1 MSGVGQVERKTQDR
15 IVKLFSN
22 TLDFTYLGN
31 WHEREN
37 NAAIEEE
44 YLRKYLVRKGYTPDL
59 INRAMDK
66 LVKAAGNQVDKLYYA
81 NKAVYSLIRYGA
93 QVKEHMGENNQT
105 VSFINFDD
113 VYDNDFYI
121 AEEVSIKGEHKKRP
135 DIVIYVNGIA
145 LGVIEL
151 KRSTVS
157 ISEGIRQNLDNQSS
171 NFIRPFF
178 HTMQLIMAGND
189 TAGMRYGT
197 IETKEKYYLTW
208 KEDDKADDRLSLEV
222 ESITG
227 SLDYVLD
234 KQIVGMCHKERF
246 LEIIHDFVVFDRGVK
261 KLCRPNQYFGVR
273 AASQKVKQRE
283 GGIIWHTQ
291 GSGKSLTMVWLAK
304 WIRENI
310 SDSRILI
317 ITDRDELD
325 KQIEKV
331 FRGVDEDLYR
341 TKSGA
346 DLIEKLNATTP
357 LLLGSLIHKFGRKEG
372 ELKESDY
379 DQYIADLKKSLP
391 KDFKAKGDIYV
402 FVDECHRTQS
412 GKLHDAMKVILPNAV
427 FIGFTGTPLL
437 KKDKQKSI
445 EVFGGYIHTYKFDEA
460 VKDNVV
466 LDLQYEA
473 RDVDQD
479 ITSQE
484 KIDKWFEAKTRGL
497 TDYAIVKLKQRWGT
511 LQKVLSSKSRL
522 VRIVNDI
529 IYDMETKDRL
539 QNGRGNAML
548 VAGSIYEACKYYEL
562 FQSEGF
568 KKCAIVTSYSP
579 NISDIK
585 GESTGEDQETENIE
599 KYEIYQKMLD
609 GKNPEDFEEEVKKQ
623 FIDDPAQMKLL
634 IVVDKLLTGFDAPPA
649 TYLYIDKSMQD
660 HGLFQAICRVNRLH
674 GDDKEYGY
682 IVDYKDLFKSL
693 EKSVGDYT
701 SEAFD
706 GYEKEDIEGLLTNR
720 LDKAREKLDTALES
734 LEALCEPVAPPK
746 DTLAYIRYFVAKDTL
761 DKEAV
766 KENEQKRLALYKHL
780 VAFIRAYAGLANE
793 MEDAGYSK
801 QEADE
806 IIRLTK
812 YYDNVRHE
820 VMHAA
825 GDYIDLKAYEGGMR
839 HLIDSYISA
848 KDSEKI
854 SAFDDMSL
862 IDLIVEKGEDAVDSL
877 PEGIKKD
884 KEAVAETI
892 ENNVRKLIIDETPTN
907 PKYYEKMSVLLDEII
922 KLRKEQVVNYQE
934 YLAKIVELAKRAKDP
949 GKSESYPKTINSGA
963 KRALYDNLEQ
973 NESLVLA
980 IDEDLTYNRP
990 DGWRG
995 SKIKERKVKYI
1006 VGRYV
1011 EDDEKLDEIFE
1022 IVKNQGE
1029 Y

>member
-15 IVKLFSN
+15 IVKLFSD
-22 TLDFTYLGN
+22 TLDYTYLGN

-66 LVKAAGNQVDKLYYA
+66 LVKAAGNQMDKLYYA

-222 ESITG
+222 ESITE

-234 KQIVGMCHKERF
+234 KQIVGMCHKERL

-372 ELKESDY
+372 DLKESDY
-379 DQYIADLKKSLP
+379 DQLKRQHFS
-391 KDFKAKGDIYV
+391 V
-402 FVDECHRTQS
+402 
-412 GKLHDAMKVILPNAV
+412 
-427 FIGFTGTPLL
+427 
-437 KKDKQKSI
+437 
-445 EVFGGYIHTYKFDEA
+445 
-460 VKDNVV
+460 
-466 LDLQYEA
+466 
-473 RDVDQD
+473 
-479 ITSQE
+479 
-484 KIDKWFEAKTRGL
+484 
-497 TDYAIVKLKQRWGT
+497 
-511 LQKVLSSKSRL
+511 
-522 VRIVNDI
+522 
-529 IYDMETKDRL
+529 
-539 QNGRGNAML
+539 
-548 VAGSIYEACKYYEL
+548 
-562 FQSEGF
+562 
-568 KKCAIVTSYSP
+568 
-579 NISDIK
+579 
-585 GESTGEDQETENIE
+585 
-599 KYEIYQKMLD
+599 
-609 GKNPEDFEEEVKKQ
+609 Q
-623 FIDDPAQMKLL
+623 FL
-634 IVVDKLLTGFDAPPA
+634 
-649 TYLYIDKSMQD
+649 
-660 HGLFQAICRVNRLH
+660 
-674 GDDKEYGY
+674 
-682 IVDYKDLFKSL
+682 
-693 EKSVGDYT
+693 
-701 SEAFD
+701 
-706 GYEKEDIEGLLTNR
+706 
-720 LDKAREKLDTALES
+720 
-734 LEALCEPVAPPK
+734 
-746 DTLAYIRYFVAKDTL
+746 
-761 DKEAV
+761 
-766 KENEQKRLALYKHL
+766 
-780 VAFIRAYAGLANE
+780 
-793 MEDAGYSK
+793 
-801 QEADE
+801 
-806 IIRLTK
+806 
-812 YYDNVRHE
+812 
-820 VMHAA
+820 
-825 GDYIDLKAYEGGMR
+825 
-839 HLIDSYISA
+839 
-848 KDSEKI
+848 
-854 SAFDDMSL
+854 
-862 IDLIVEKGEDAVDSL
+862 
-877 PEGIKKD
+877 
-884 KEAVAETI
+884 
-892 ENNVRKLIIDETPTN
+892 
-907 PKYYEKMSVLLDEII
+907 
-922 KLRKEQVVNYQE
+922 
-934 YLAKIVELAKRAKDP
+934 
-949 GKSESYPKTINSGA
+949 
-963 KRALYDNLEQ
+963 
-973 NESLVLA
+973 
-980 IDEDLTYNRP
+980 
-990 DGWRG
+990 
-995 SKIKERKVKYI
+995 
-1006 VGRYV
+1006 
-1011 EDDEKLDEIFE
+1011 
-1022 IVKNQGE
+1022 
-1029 Y
+1029 